1 MSTEET
7 NPQDEQKAPSKE
19 QVLAHLAEQIEV
31 MESRV
36 KLQELHAAYAMAKV
50 EEIKAV
56 AFFTQMTQGP
66 QEDKTLTDEEE
77 PAQEKKLKKA

>member
-7 NPQDEQKAPSKE
+7 NVQDEQKAPSKE

-31 MESRV
+31 MEARV

-56 AFFTQMTQGP
+56 AFFTQMTQAP
-66 QEDKTLTDEEE
+66 QEDKTLTDQE
-77 PAQEKKLKKA
+77 PEQEKKLKKA